1 MCPGLRAI
9 CDSFNTSLN
18 ADGVELARK
27 SGVLSYQDVLG
38 NFVTAQHFIANG
50 EDVIQGCRDWRSL
63 VAEGKVIQ
71 SPGHKAQGSSD
82 SGFLEHPVLFRKSKQ
97 RALPFSAVASGSGA
111 LGGQQMAKQKSNE
124 VVDDIISIMDDEA
137 RERYFKGISEI
148 GDETV
153 RMFMLRKSMVGTIIF
168 ADV

>member
-1 MCPGLRAI
+1 M
-9 CDSFNTSLN
+9 
-18 ADGVELARK
+18 
-27 SGVLSYQDVLG
+27 
-38 NFVTAQHFIANG
+38 
-50 EDVIQGCRDWRSL
+50 
-63 VAEGKVIQ
+63 AEGKVIQ
-71 SPGHKAQGSSD
+71 SPGHKAQGSSG
-82 SGFLEHPVLFRKSKQ
+82 SGFWEHPVLFRKSKR

-111 LGGQQMAKQKSNE
+111 LGGQQMAKQKISE
-124 VVDDIISIMDDEA
+124 VVDDVISIMDDEA